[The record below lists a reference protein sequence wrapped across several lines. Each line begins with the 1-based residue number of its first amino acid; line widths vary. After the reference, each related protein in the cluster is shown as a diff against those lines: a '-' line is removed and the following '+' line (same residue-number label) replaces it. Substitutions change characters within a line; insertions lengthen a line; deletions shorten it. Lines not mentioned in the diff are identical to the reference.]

1 MRYNLSLAT
10 LFIFFIISC
19 GPSQKITSSW
29 INPEIK
35 ERPKYKKIFII
46 ALAQNP
52 GYKATIEQD
61 LAYAATARKLQ
72 VIKSSEFFQPD
83 FTSAGTK
90 SPVDK
95 EVILAKVREAG
106 CDVILTIAL
115 VDKKSE
121 THYVP
126 GTTAYSPYM
135 GYGVGYGVGYGAVGF
150 GGYYGVAYSSMYST
164 PGYYTEDQTY
174 FLQANLFDAATEK
187 MIWAAQSEAYDPS
200 KISTFSKD
208 YTDLLVERLDR
219 DISQKFKK

>member
-1 MRYNLSLAT
+1 MNKYSFSLAI
-10 LFIFFIISC
+10 LFTFLLISC

-35 ERPKYKKIFII
+35 ERPSYKKIFII

-61 LAYAATARKLQ
+61 LAYAATARKLE

-83 FTSAGTK
+83 FTTAGNK

-106 CDVILTIAL
+106 CDVIMTIAL

-121 THYVP
+121 TRYVQ
-126 GTTAYSPYM
+126 GSTANSL
-135 GYGVGYGVGYGAVGF
+135 YGGYGALGF
-150 GGYYGVAYSSMYST
+150 GGYYGGAYTSMYST
-164 PGYYTEDQTY
+164 PGYYTEDKTY
-174 FLQANLFDAATEK
+174 FMQANLFDAATEK
-187 MIWAAQSEAYDPS
+187 MIWSAQSEAYDPS

-208 YTDLLVERLDR
+208 YTALLVERLNR

>member
-29 INPEIK
+29 INPELK
-35 ERPKYKKIFII
+35 EKPGYKKIFII

-61 LAYAATARKLQ
+61 LAYAATARKVQ

-83 FTSAGTK
+83 FTSSGTK

-106 CDVILTIAL
+106 CDVIMTIAL

-135 GYGVGYGVGYGAVGF
+135 GYGGGYGVYGF
-150 GGYYGVAYSSMYST
+150 GGYYGYAYSSMYST
-164 PGYYTEDQTY
+164 EGYYSENNTY
-174 FLQANLFDAATEK
+174 FMQANLFDAATEK

-208 YTDLLVERLDR
+208 YADLLVERLER

>member
-1 MRYNLSLAT
+1 MNKLNLSLSA
-10 LFIFFIISC
+10 LFIFLLISC

-29 INPEIK
+29 INPELK
-35 ERPKYKKIFII
+35 ERPGYKKIFIL

-72 VIKSSEFFQPD
+72 VVKSSEFFQPN
-83 FTSAGTK
+83 FTAGGSST
-90 SPVDK
+90 PVDK
-95 EVILAKVREAG
+95 EVILTKVREAG
-106 CDVILTIAL
+106 CDVIMTIAL

-135 GYGVGYGVGYGAVGF
+135 GYGGGYGAFGF
-150 GGYYGVAYSSMYST
+150 GGYYGAAYTSMYST
-164 PGYYTEDQTY
+164 PGYYTEDKTY
-174 FLQANLFDAATEK
+174 FMQANLFDAASEK
-187 MIWAAQSEAYDPS
+187 MIWSAQSEAYDPS

-208 YTDLLVERLDR
+208 YSDLLVERMNR

>member
-1 MRYNLSLAT
+1 MKYILSVGAF
-10 LFIFFIISC
+10 FIFLVISC

-29 INPEIK
+29 INPELK
-35 ERPKYKKIFII
+35 ERPGYKKIFII

-61 LAYAATARKLQ
+61 LAYAATAKKLQ
-72 VIKSSEFFQPD
+72 VVKSSEFFQPD

-106 CDVILTIAL
+106 CDVIMTIAL

-135 GYGVGYGVGYGAVGF
+135 GYGVGYGAVGF

-164 PGYYTEDQTY
+164 PGYYQQDNTY
-174 FLQANLFDAATEK
+174 FFQANLFDAATEK
-187 MIWAAQSEAYDPS
+187 MLWAAQSEAYDPS
-200 KISTFSKD
+200 KISTFSRD
-208 YTDLLVERLDR
+208 YAALLVERLDR